1 MAKDKNSNN
10 SEGFWKWVL
19 KGALKVGGTIF
30 TAVIIG
36 GVKEL
41 YDCRRKKKNLEY
53 HQKLADIDVK
63 KAQDMKDIRNQDTNK
78 TTNSQD
84 SDEAST
90 NDAPYVSKLV
100 PLKDTLEKD
109 QTERRWLI
117 GNKIEEGGRCIVF
130 GPPGIGKS
138 IFALQCA
145 LAIAEGSK
153 YKFLPQEEQNQH
165 DGQQVIH
172 IDLEMVPEDI
182 IKRTRGVTI
191 PDNILRNTEPINNF
205 DELFWLIEHESQA
218 PKVTVIIDNL
228 RKFEEDMSQTNRV
241 TEYFN
246 KLEET
251 RKNLANKG
259 IKVTFITI
267 THTDKKFDIHKPV
280 QMKDVAGG
288 ADLSRFSTSVYALV
302 PGRDSTVVFKAIKQ
316 RCSARMDGVYILRIE
331 ENPNLHLEYVR
342 TCKEEEALP
351 IRTIT
356 SKSTS
361 TGEKP
366 KMKGNTKITNE
377 QVIELVEKGL
387 EEKQIASKLEVSCRT
402 VQRHM
407 KEIGL
412 K

>member
-1 MAKDKNSNN
+1 MASRK
-10 SEGFWKWVL
+10 FWQGIL
-19 KGALKVGGTIF
+19 FGSICTSL
-30 TAVIIG
+30 IG
-36 GVKEL
+36 GGINWFWHRSK
-41 YDCRRKKKNLEY
+41 RKTDLKYYKA
-53 HQKLADIDVK
+53 KADIDIK
-63 KAQDMKDIRNQDTNK
+63 KAQDLKNIRNQYNNK
-78 TTNSQD
+78 AANSQD
-84 SDEAST
+84 SDEVST

-172 IDLEMVPEDI
+172 IDLEMDPEDI

-228 RKFEEDMSQTNRV
+228 RKIEEDMSQTNRV

-267 THTDKKFDIHKPV
+267 THTGKEFKMHKPV

-351 IRTIT
+351 ITSIT

-361 TGEKP
+361 TGEP
-366 KMKGNTKITNE
+366 KGYTKE
-377 QVIELVEKGL
+377 DAAAKRKERELF
-387 EEKQIASKLEVSCRT
+387 RT
-402 VQRHM
+402 
-407 KEIGL
+407 ILG
-412 K
+412 